1 MTVMAG
7 VSLVGLSGSMIKDTL
22 KENALG
28 IFQSLAGIRTADL
41 PTPEPIE
48 QPEAT
53 KVLVGVFFILFAQ
66 ILCVRFVSFHWA
78 GRTLL
83 LFETRLGSE
92 VRVCEVW

>member
-1 MTVMAG
+1 
-7 VSLVGLSGSMIKDTL
+7 MIKDTL

-28 IFQSLAGIRTADL
+28 IFQSLAGVRTADL

-66 ILCVRFVSFHWA
+66 ILCVRFVSFSDVLVLIITSLPDLI
-78 GRTLL
+78 TLL
-83 LFETRLGSE
+83 PRSVFSRGI
-92 VRVCEVW
+92 